1 MQDAGLF
8 IIWITF
14 TVAALIGLCAVLV
27 WAVRSRQ
34 FSNQDEARYL
44 PLRSRIPEDA
54 QAEACATKTTGG
66 RASRSGSRK
75 DEGTSHVS
83 H

>member
-1 MQDAGLF
+1 MMADSGLL

-14 TVAALIGLCAVLV
+14 TVTALMGLCAVLV

-34 FSNQDEARYL
+34 FSNQEDARYL
-44 PLRSRIPEDA
+44 PLRSGVPEKSA
-54 QAEACATKTTGG
+54 GKLEGKE
-66 RASRSGSRK
+66 SG
-75 DEGTSHVS
+75 HVS